1 MNNKRQIKNF
11 LKKLGKGSRE
21 IYLEQN
27 PHGYSSVNKVHNSKK
42 IYNRK
47 NKKQWQLL

>member
-1 MNNKRQIKNF
+1 MKDKKEIKNL

-21 IYLEQN
+21 IYLELN
-27 PHGYSSVNKVHNSKK
+27 PNGYSSVNKVHKSKK

-47 NKKQWQLL
+47 NNKQWQLL